1 MPKTTRLVDA
11 LWDMEPEGKPLKFSP
26 DRAKSLH
33 VTATRMKKDRRQYV
47 VRRVGE
53 EVWVWRAL

>member
-1 MPKTTRLVDA
+1 
-11 LWDMEPEGKPLKFSP
+11 MEPEGKPLKFP
-26 DRAKSLH
+26 IERAKTLH
-33 VTATRMKKDRRQYV
+33 VTATRMKKNGRHYV